1 MYKNIE
7 PLNTISL
14 LKLLDGPLEI
24 DWLLDGIIPP
34 STTTIMAGPSGVGK
48 TWLLLDLALSVALG
62 TPWLG
67 KFEVKQGP
75 VLIIDE
81 ENSEILLRIRLHKLM
96 KLRGILLDTS
106 LPIHFAIGQMA
117 DLSPITDKQG
127 NITPSKSYKRIYNV
141 IEKIDPVL
149 TIFDSLTRV
158 HRNNEMYAS
167 DMKLVT
173 EQIKHLT
180 NNFRSGQLFSHHFT
194 KVGREGDGNRIR
206 GSGDIVAFADV
217 TILVEAKQDSLII
230 THDKDRYQ
238 QAVKPFKISMVDDK
252 TFFTFQGETK
262 RITKKD
268 VWLWVRS
275 KLYGNSLCRSELHEM
290 ATKDVICGIRMLD
303 GVINWRVKN
312 GHMEKVKNGRLVS
325 YSLSSKVEYDERVVR
340 DMKVIFDRN
349 GET

>member
-1 MYKNIE
+1 MYENVE

-62 TPWLG
+62 IPWLG
-67 KFEVKQGP
+67 QFEVKQGP

-96 KLRGILLDTS
+96 KLRGIPLNTPLL
-106 LPIHFAIGQMA
+106 IHFAIGQMA
-117 DLSPITDKQG
+117 NLSPIVDRQG
-127 NITPSKSYKRIYNV
+127 NVTPSKSYKRIYNT
-141 IEKIDPVL
+141 IKKINPIL

-173 EQIKHLT
+173 EQVKCLT
-180 NNFRSGQLFSHHFT
+180 NNFISALIFSHHFT
-194 KVGREGDGNRIR
+194 KAGKEGDGNRIR
-206 GSGDIVAFADV
+206 GSGDIIAFADV
-217 TILVEAKQDSLII
+217 TVLVEAKQDHLII

-268 VWLWVRS
+268 VWLWIKD

-290 ATKDVICGIRMLD
+290 AIKDVVCGIRMLD
-303 GVINWRVKN
+303 GVINWRIKN
-312 GHMEKVKNGRLVS
+312 GHMEKAKNGRKVS
-325 YSLSSKVEYDERVVR
+325 YSLSSEVEYDEKVTR
-340 DMKVIFDRN
+340 DMKAILDRN
-349 GET
+349 GKT